1 MISRSVES
9 VVLSRPDGRLS
20 DDQQFVDLAIAQLV
34 VVGVAVTSPS
44 KQNDKWRMIIK
55 WNKKEQSDKK

>member
-34 VVGVAVTSPS
+34 VVGVAVTSPK
-44 KQNDKWRMIIK
+44 KQNENMENDYKVK
-55 WNKKEQSDKK
+55 LHYVE

>member
-1 MISRSVES
+1 MISRSVEA
-9 VVLSRPDGRLS
+9 VVLSRSDGRLS